1 MANKY
6 NIRSGIVPVTV
17 CGEMILVTTRAARG
31 KCPYTVHFNESS
43 AYLFSLLE
51 KGLDEDEMTCQTAR
65 DFGVT
70 EEFARK
76 QIKGFI
82 DQLIELGYVTAEENH
97 D

>member
-6 NIRSGIVPVTV
+6 NIRPGLVPVTV
-17 CGEMILVTTRAARG
+17 CEEMLLVTTREARG

-51 KGLDEDEMTCQTAR
+51 KGLDEDEMTCETAKA
-65 DFGVT
+65 FGVT
-70 EEFARK
+70 EEFART

-82 DQLIELGYVTAEENH
+82 QQLLDFGYVIPEETT
-97 D
+97 